1 LGSEEDPLLSAALGY
16 RDNPATCPNRAQS
29 VINGANAESS
39 AYDAPTGRSENS
51 GLRLSSPMLQD
62 MVIRL
67 AEG

>member
-1 LGSEEDPLLSAALGY
+1 LLSAALGY